1 MYTNEKEI
9 LPAYVSKYNSN
20 HKKQIIFLM
29 ITKKKKKRR
38 MALHKKPS
46 KPEGDFYCLNYLN
59 SSGQKKSL
67 CLRRKYVKISMWNC
81 DAFRKKQYVKI

>member
-29 ITKKKKKRR
+29 ITKKKKRR

-46 KPEGDFYCLNYLN
+46 KHEGDFYCLNCLN
-59 SSGQKKSL
+59 SLGQKKSL